1 MPIRSPSGRRRQ
13 RASFSSTARWIAG
26 SYICPGTAA
35 QYTEGA
41 PTLWLSSAL
50 SMHSVASNPRRPLGL
65 RRAKVR
71 PRRSLAAQVQPHPE
85 QTGALL
91 HRVSRRAFQVE
102 AQVQRRARAA
112 RTPDLLRPELLA
124 RDALAIHFGHDL
136 AQRPRFVSLRIDV
149 VAQDPETP
157 PAHAEH
163 LVQATRHLLAGH
175 VRQLDTATD
184 VGEGHVKGGRQ
195 AVVQLEHVFYSVAR
209 TGEGC

>member
-41 PTLWLSSAL
+41 TTLRLSWAL

-65 RRAKVR
+65 RLAKVR

-85 QTGALL
+85 QAGALL
-91 HRVSRRAFQVE
+91 HRVGRRALQVE

-112 RTPDLLRPELLA
+112 RAPDLLRPELLA
-124 RDALAIHFGHDL
+124 GDALAIDLGHDL
-136 AQRPRFVSLRIDV
+136 AQRPRLISLR
-149 VAQDPETP
+149 
-157 PAHAEH
+157 
-163 LVQATRHLLAGH
+163 
-175 VRQLDTATD
+175 
-184 VGEGHVKGGRQ
+184 
-195 AVVQLEHVFYSVAR
+195 
-209 TGEGC
+209 